1 MDSSELRKSPSKG
14 DNTFNL
20 NIDHN
25 YMPTRAFQSYRKKE
39 ENIKKGVHFDEDV
52 KSELINSDSL
62 ENKSLNIENSNSNEL
77 IETRINP
84 NYEESFII
92 SKKDDIERISKK
104 TKTLTINQSPPKIN
118 VSPNRVK
125 SKTLGSNSKQRNS
138 KLLIFSKL
146 IDPLDEIDHE
156 KYEKPDITSNN
167 TKDLVLSSYEYDEI
181 ETGKRF
187 CNFHKARLDDLKIKI
202 LDEIPNTGK
211 YTYITVI

>member
-1 MDSSELRKSPSKG
+1 MDSSELRKSPSRG
-14 DNTFNL
+14 DNTINL
-20 NIDHN
+20 SIDHN
-25 YMPTRAFQSYRKKE
+25 YIPARAFQSYRKKE

-52 KSELINSDSL
+52 KPELINSEYF
-62 ENKSLNIENSNSNEL
+62 ENKALTIENSKEL
-77 IETRINP
+77 TETRINS

-92 SKKDDIERISKK
+92 SKKDEVSRILKK
-104 TKTLTINQSPPKIN
+104 TKTLIISESPPKIN